1 MFAALHRSFQRLDM
15 LPDGSPVLK
24 VAYLFR
30 LYRHASNGPAEIG
43 NGLDER
49 RPRNAER

>member
-15 LPDGSPVLK
+15 LPDRSAILK
-24 VAYLFR
+24 VAYFFR

-43 NGLDER
+43 DGLDER
-49 RPRNAER
+49 RQRNAER